1 MNARSSYRIFSV
13 DVATSKIVL
22 VTVIMPLV
30 SSCDDSGAGDG
41 GRSDAH
47 CIARIWAARNNMKVD
62 FRRTDSSA
70 RTDADS
76 TRKDNN

>member
-1 MNARSSYRIFSV
+1 MSVRQFCKIFFV
-13 DVATSKIVL
+13 DVARSKTVL
-22 VTVIMPLV
+22 LPVMPLV
-30 SSCDDSGAGDG
+30 SRCGDSGGDDG

-47 CIARIWAARNNMKVD
+47 CTARISALRNNMNMD

-70 RTDADS
+70 RTDADN

>member
-1 MNARSSYRIFSV
+1 MRWNFAEFFQETSPRIKPRRLISG
-13 DVATSKIVL
+13 
-22 VTVIMPLV
+22 
-30 SSCDDSGAGDG
+30 CGDSNGDDG

-47 CIARIWAARNNMKVD
+47 CTARIWAPRNNMKVD

-70 RTDADS
+70 RRGADN

>member
-1 MNARSSYRIFSV
+1 MQCRLISSYG
-13 DVATSKIVL
+13 
-22 VTVIMPLV
+22 
-30 SSCDDSGAGDG
+30 DSGGADG

-47 CIARIWAARNNMKVD
+47 CTARTWAPRNNMNMD

-70 RTDADS
+70 RTGADS